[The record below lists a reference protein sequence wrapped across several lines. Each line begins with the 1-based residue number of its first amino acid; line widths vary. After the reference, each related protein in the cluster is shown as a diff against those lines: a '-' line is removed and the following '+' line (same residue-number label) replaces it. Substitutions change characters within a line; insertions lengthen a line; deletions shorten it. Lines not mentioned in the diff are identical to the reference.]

1 MSHRHCT
8 EYARAGAGLPAI
20 ERGMPAPAGTGLSRR
35 TFLLRTAGLAM
46 SVYGAPRL
54 APEAIGEGIAHAA
67 DYTGPTLVN
76 VFFSGGLDSIG
87 VLGQYGNGRY
97 HDLRENLA
105 DVDGVIAFDGAPGW
119 SWHPHAA
126 GLHRLWESDRLT
138 LLPSVGY
145 DDANQSHFTSRHF
158 WEIGATDIQTRT
170 GWLGR
175 YLDIEGVGDLV
186 NPLQGLTLG
195 PSLMP
200 GLATARVPVAAVEDP
215 QHYVF
220 RSNGLWELEP
230 KMHEA
235 LAALAEAPSGGDPV
249 LTQARAAQANAS
261 NLQDALA
268 ELPGERRDVSY
279 PATPFAGRLRHLA
292 DMLEHRLPIRC
303 ASLIV
308 NGDYDTHA
316 GQAAGFANHLPPA
329 LQALEVFQADLE
341 DRGIA
346 DRVLT
351 FGWSEFGRRPE
362 ENGSGGTDHGASAMA
377 FLMGTAAAP
386 SVIGAMPDIA
396 ANALDAN
403 GNIRHDLDF
412 RSVYGSLTAQWL
424 GGDAEQVVPGY
435 ATDLPILATTQ

>member
-46 SVYGAPRL
+46 SVYGGSRL
-54 APEAIGEGIAHAA
+54 APEALQEGIAAA
-67 DYTGPTLVN
+67 AESYGGPTLVN

-87 VLGQYGNGRY
+87 VLGQYGSGRY
-97 HDLRENLA
+97 HDLRENLSQ
-105 DVDGVIAFDGAPGW
+105 VDDTIAFDGADGW
-119 SWHPHAA
+119 RWHPHAA
-126 GLHRLWESDRLT
+126 GLNRLWENERLT

-158 WEIGATDIQTRT
+158 WEIGATDLLTRT

-195 PSLMP
+195 TSLMP
-200 GLATARVPVAAVEDP
+200 GLATARVPVAAVDDP
-215 QHYVF
+215 CTYVL
-220 RSNGLWELEP
+220 RTTGLWELEP
-230 KMHEA
+230 KMHET
-235 LAALAEAPSGGDPV
+235 LAALAQTSSAGDPV
-249 LTQARAAQANAS
+249 LTQAKAAQANAS

-268 ELPGERRDVSY
+268 DLPDERRQVTY
-279 PATPFAGRLRHLA
+279 PSTQFAGRLRHLA
-292 DMLEHRLPIRC
+292 DMLEHGLPIRC

-316 GQAAGFANHLPPA
+316 GQAAGFANHLPDA
-329 LQALEVFQADLE
+329 LLALEVFQADLE
-341 DRGIA
+341 ARGIA

-377 FLMGTAAAP
+377 FVMGTRVAP
-386 SVIGAMPDIA
+386 GVVGAMPDIA
-396 ANALDAN
+396 ASALDVN
-403 GNIRHDLDF
+403 GNIRHDVDF
-412 RSVYGSLTAQWL
+412 RSVYGSLIAQWL
-424 GGDAEQVVPGY
+424 DGDPEQVVPGY
-435 ATDLPILATTQ
+435 DADLPILAP